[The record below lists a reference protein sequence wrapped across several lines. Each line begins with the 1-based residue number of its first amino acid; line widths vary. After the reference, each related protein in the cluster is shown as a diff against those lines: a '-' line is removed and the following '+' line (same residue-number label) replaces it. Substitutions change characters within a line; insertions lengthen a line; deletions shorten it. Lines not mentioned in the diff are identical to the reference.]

1 MQIEVELERVSVAI
15 IGITPEQMMAK
26 SGVATRR
33 IRVTYLVDVGFQQDV
48 VCVKHNLVLHENGD
62 ITFPD
67 EPDDFKHLKSAC
79 KMMFGLSAKLHF
91 ETFVAWIQDLGKSE
105 VYSYG
110 SLIRSVNTWLNPDNF
125 KDN

>member
-33 IRVTYLVDVGFQQDV
+33 IRVTY
-48 VCVKHNLVLHENGD
+48 LVLHENGD